1 MERGKKRILSED
13 DSPMYLD
20 DDEYWK
26 NGWYSNPND
35 KRLLVQDWMCSWN
48 YTTNMAKPA
57 GRISLILGIIVY
69 VVCFAVIVWFSAK
82 FEFTPGEMH
91 LGEDELKITSGYSDV
106 VISYDEILDLQLLGR
121 LPDEKFRRINGGEDK
136 RMLSGKYS
144 IACNLCRGEVI

>member
-35 KRLLVQDWMCSWN
+35 KRLLVQDC
-48 YTTNMAKPA
+48 
-57 GRISLILGIIVY
+57 